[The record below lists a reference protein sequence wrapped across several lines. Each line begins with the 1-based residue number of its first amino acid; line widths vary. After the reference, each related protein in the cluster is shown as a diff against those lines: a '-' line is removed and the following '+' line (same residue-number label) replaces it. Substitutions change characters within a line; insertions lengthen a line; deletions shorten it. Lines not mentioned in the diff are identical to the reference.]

1 MSADDFEITPGCY
14 DRQLDST
21 YRYSSES
28 VTFALLEEAR
38 SKCLKWMN
46 QNKDNFTLYTFNTRL
61 LGWI

>member
-46 QNKDNFTLYTFNTRL
+46 QNKDNFISAIKKN
-61 LGWI
+61 